1 MTENGPITAVE
12 MPEFEERRQATVG
25 MLQQILEL
33 GGLEGAAHV
42 RDDVRDGIEAVI
54 DGPDAALLI
63 GKHGQTLNSLQ
74 HVLSLMLKHRF
85 GEHIRV
91 SIDAENYR
99 ARRAE
104 SLTQMARELAS
115 KVKAA
120 GQEAVMDPLNALER
134 RIVHTALLEEPGIMT
149 YSEGEEPQRRVVIS
163 PKPE

>member
-1 MTENGPITAVE
+1 MTEDDPKTTAPMVDV
-12 MPEFEERRQATVG
+12 EERQTAARE

-33 GGLEGAAHV
+33 GGLEADACV
-42 RDDVRDGIEAVI
+42 REEVRDGIDVFI
-54 DGPDAALLI
+54 DGADAALLI

-85 GEHIRV
+85 GEHVRV
-91 SIDAENYR
+91 SVDAENYR

-104 SLTQMARELAS
+104 SLTQMALELAA
-115 KVKAA
+115 KVREA

-134 RIVHTALLEEPGIMT
+134 RIVHTALLNEPGITT

-163 PKPE
+163 PKT